1 MLEASDGAE
10 GLARMVE
17 SPVNPASS
25 PTRSPA
31 APLPVVPGSGGS
43 GDPRYWQTVPAQGA
57 ANAPLLLDSVLY
69 WSCRLT
75 ETKPPA
81 NEDVWTNSE
90 QPCCM
95 NRHDGFVCGIFMDWS
110 VRKIGQRWWLFD
122 PHGNAFFATLATP
135 QRAGDR
141 RTITVYYHGKPRA
154 AVRPPW
160 DGGLIWAQDSAGNAW
175 VATANEGLGAS
186 VWWPNKDYLADEP
199 DSQRVAITM
208 PDPMFDVSNGR
219 LRGVTPHPD
228 STTTYEWFVMR
239 PINNYDIA
247 INAGGYA
254 HFSTIYAGEAGPLTM
269 DFWPLAYHRE
279 AAERQFTQAQS
290 MMKCFESWFG
300 PYPWYEDG
308 YKLVETPHLGMEHQ
322 TAVAY
327 GNHYGNGY
335 LGRDLSHTGLG
346 LLWDFIVVHESAHE
360 WFGNNITMQDQA
372 DMWVHESFANY
383 SENLYTEC
391 LAGKQAGAQ
400 YVIGTRQN
408 IRNDRPIVGQYGVN
422 DQGSGD
428 MYYKGGNML
437 HTIRQIIG
445 DDAKWRGILRGLN
458 STFRHQT
465 VTGQQVQDYISREA
479 GVDLRKVFEQYLT
492 TTHVPVFEYA
502 IVDSTLAYR
511 WSDVIAGF
519 DMPVKATVSDSG
531 FAVLHPTE
539 AWQRTAIHLKDPI
552 SFHLDQNFYVLT
564 QHDVALPP
572 QTGR

>member
-1 MLEASDGAE
+1 MRSWPLCACALLWPLAS
-10 GLARMVE
+10 
-17 SPVNPASS
+17 
-25 PTRSPA
+25 
-31 APLPVVPGSGGS
+31 
-43 GDPRYWQTVPAQGA
+43 GA
-57 ANAPLLLDSVLY
+57 AQEPTPRTFTHADTLRGADTPQRAWWDVSFYDLHVAVHPADSTIAGYNGITYRVLRPAREMQIDLQVPLIVDSMVQDGR
-69 WSCRLT
+69 RLSFRR
-75 ETKPPA
+75 
-81 NEDVWTNSE
+81 D
-90 QPCCM
+90 
-95 NRHDGFVCGIFMDWS
+95 
-110 VRKIGQRWWLFD
+110 
-122 PHGNAFFATLATP
+122 GNAFFATLATP

-372 DMWVHESFANY
+372 DMWVHEGFANY

-458 STFRHQT
+458 RTFRHQT

-492 TTHVPVFEYA
+492 TTHVPVFEYS

-511 WSDVIAGF
+511 WTDVIAGF
-519 DMPVKATVSDSG
+519 DMPVKATVTDSG
-531 FAVLHPTE
+531 FTMLRPTD
-539 AWQRTAIHLKDPI
+539 AWQRTFIHLKDPVT
-552 SFHLDQNFYVLT
+552 FHLDQNFYVLT
-564 QHDVALPP
+564 RHDVAPPP

>member
-1 MLEASDGAE
+1 MRSWLLCACALLGPLAS
-10 GLARMVE
+10 
-17 SPVNPASS
+17 
-25 PTRSPA
+25 
-31 APLPVVPGSGGS
+31 
-43 GDPRYWQTVPAQGA
+43 GA
-57 ANAPLLLDSVLY
+57 AQEPTPRTFTHADSLRGANTPQRAWWDVIFYDLQVAVHPADSTIAGSNGITYRVLRPAREMQIDLQEPLIVDSMVQDGR
-69 WSCRLT
+69 RLSFRR
-75 ETKPPA
+75 
-81 NEDVWTNSE
+81 D
-90 QPCCM
+90 
-95 NRHDGFVCGIFMDWS
+95 
-110 VRKIGQRWWLFD
+110 
-122 PHGNAFFATLATP
+122 GNAFFATLGSP
-135 QRAGDR
+135 QRAGDW
-141 RTITVYYHGKPRA
+141 RTVTVYYHGKPRA

-290 MMKCFESWFG
+290 MMQCFESWFG

-408 IRNDRPIVGQYGVN
+408 IRNDRPIVAQYGVN

-445 DDAKWRGILRGLN
+445 DDAKWRGVLRGLN

-465 VTGQQVQDYISREA
+465 VTGKQVQDYINRVA
-479 GVDLRKVFEQYLT
+479 GVDLRRVFEQYLT
-492 TTHVPVFEYA
+492 TTHIPVFEYA

-531 FAVLHPTE
+531 FAVLRPTE
-539 AWQRTAIHLKDPI
+539 TWQRTIIHLKDPVT
-552 SFHLDQNFYVLT
+552 FHLDQNFYVLT
-564 QHDVALPP
+564 RHDLTPPP

>member
-1 MLEASDGAE
+1 MRSWLLGACALLWPLAS
-10 GLARMVE
+10 
-17 SPVNPASS
+17 
-25 PTRSPA
+25 
-31 APLPVVPGSGGS
+31 
-43 GDPRYWQTVPAQGA
+43 GA
-57 ANAPLLLDSVLY
+57 AQEPTPRTFTHADSLRGTDTPQRAWWDVIFYDLHVAVHPADSTIAGYNGITYRVLRPAREMQIDLQVPLIVDSMVQDGR
-69 WSCRLT
+69 RLSFRR
-75 ETKPPA
+75 
-81 NEDVWTNSE
+81 D
-90 QPCCM
+90 
-95 NRHDGFVCGIFMDWS
+95 
-110 VRKIGQRWWLFD
+110 
-122 PHGNAFFATLATP
+122 GNAFFATLATP

-372 DMWVHESFANY
+372 DMWVHEGFANY

-465 VTGQQVQDYISREA
+465 VTGKQVQEYISREA
-479 GVDLRKVFEQYLT
+479 GVNLQKVFDQYLT

-519 DMPVKATVSDSG
+519 DMPVKATVTDSG
-531 FAVLHPTE
+531 FTMLRPTE
-539 AWQRTAIHLKDPI
+539 TWQRTTIHLKDPVT
-552 SFHLDQNFYVLT
+552 FRLDQNFYVLT
-564 QHDVALPP
+564 RHDLAPAP